1 LLNGVDDFI
10 SKPFKAK
17 DFVGINSNKIR
28 AFLIE
33 LKTIKI
39 IYILERKYFLHE
51 INTSING
58 IKGFVGLPID
68 MW

>member
-17 DFVGINSNKIR
+17 DLLE
-28 AFLIE
+28 LIQTK
-33 LKTIKI
+33 LDRFNRIKNNQNNL
-39 IYILERKYFLHE
+39 YIGEKYFLHE

-58 IKGFVGLPID
+58 IKALLFTR
-68 MW
+68 